1 MLAAAGQ
8 SSEGSIMKT
17 PLLDVHHV
25 FKQFRLKGK
34 LLHAVQDISFSLAPG
49 EILGLGGESGCG
61 KSTIGKM
68 VMGLI
73 EPTSGSIFFDGQKL
87 SDLTHQRSQSWRRHI
102 QMIFQHP
109 AASLNPR
116 MNVKKILEEPFLIH
130 GLARGE
136 TKFKQMAMLLYQVGL
151 SEDFLNRMPH
161 ELSGGQ
167 KQRIAIARALALE
180 PRLLICDEPFSALD
194 VSVQAQ
200 IINLLASVQREH
212 QLSYLV
218 ISHDLSILRYLTHRL
233 AIMYLGQMVEM
244 GASSEVYHHPLHP
257 YSQALISAILL
268 PDPSQE
274 RRKSHI
280 FIKGEVPSLMHP
292 PTGCPF
298 YARCPYAKKICETVK
313 PEWKEVKPNHFA
325 ACHLY

>member
-1 MLAAAGQ
+1 M
-8 SSEGSIMKT
+8 ST
-17 PLLDVHHV
+17 PLIDIHNVSKE
-25 FKQFRLKGK
+25 FQLKGK
-34 LLHAVQDISFSLAPG
+34 LLHAVQNVSLSLAPG

-73 EPTSGSIFFDGQKL
+73 EPTSGSIFIEGQNL
-87 SDLTHQRSQSWRRHI
+87 NNLTRQRSQAWRRHV

-116 MNVKKILEEPFLIH
+116 MSIKEILEEPFVIH
-130 GLARGE
+130 GLAKRGE
-136 TKFKQMAMLLYQVGL
+136 MSKHMAELLFQVGL

-200 IINLLASVQREH
+200 IINLLANLQREH

-218 ISHDLSILRYLTHRL
+218 ISHDLSILRYLAHRL
-233 AIMYLGQMVEM
+233 AIMYLGQMMEM
-244 GASSEVYHHPLHP
+244 GASNDVYHHPLHP
-257 YSQALISAILL
+257 YSQALVSAILL

-274 RRKSHI
+274 RKKSHI
-280 FIKGEVPSLMHP
+280 FVKGEVPSLMHP
-292 PTGCPF
+292 SIGCPF
-298 YARCPYAKKICETVK
+298 YARCPFAKKICETVK
-313 PEWKEVKPNHFA
+313 PAWKEVKPNHFA

>member
-1 MLAAAGQ
+1 
-8 SSEGSIMKT
+8 MKNS
-17 PLLDVHHV
+17 LLDVRNV
-25 FKQFRLKGK
+25 SKQFCLKGK
-34 LLHAVQDISFSLAPG
+34 LLHAVQNISFSLAPG

-68 VMGLI
+68 VMGII
-73 EPTSGSIFFDGQKL
+73 EPTSGSIFFEGQKL
-87 SDLTHQRSQSWRRHI
+87 AELTRQRSQAWRRHI

-116 MNVKKILEEPFLIH
+116 MNVQEILEEPFLIH
-130 GLARGE
+130 GL
-136 TKFKQMAMLLYQVGL
+136 TKGKDKYKHMAKLLYQVGL
-151 SEDFLNRMPH
+151 SEDFLRRMPH

-180 PRLLICDEPFSALD
+180 PRILICDEPFSALD

-200 IINLLASVQREH
+200 IINLLSSLQREH

-233 AIMYLGQMVEM
+233 AIMYLGQMMEM
-244 GASSEVYHHPLHP
+244 GESHEIYHHPLHP
-257 YSQALISAILL
+257 YSQALVSAILL
-268 PDPSQE
+268 PDPTQE
-274 RRKSHI
+274 RKKSHVVV
-280 FIKGEVPSLMHP
+280 KGEVPSLMHLS
-292 PTGCPF
+292 TGCPF
-298 YARCPYAKKICETVK
+298 YSRCPYAKKICETVK
-313 PEWKEVKPNHFA
+313 PTWKEVKPNHFV